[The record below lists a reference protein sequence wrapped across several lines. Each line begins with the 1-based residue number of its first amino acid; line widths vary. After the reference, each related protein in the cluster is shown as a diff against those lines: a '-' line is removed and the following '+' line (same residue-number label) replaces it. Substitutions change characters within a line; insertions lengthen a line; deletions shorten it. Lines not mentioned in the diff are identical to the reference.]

1 MKILIINCPNHWV
14 AQTWEIFISFEIFC
28 SLKLV
33 LFVSQQEGRTY
44 SEAVFNET
52 INIVEVDEGLD
63 GETFFLYLFLA
74 AGVVLLLVLGQ
85 QALASM
91 GKRRGGGSRYGKMWF
106 CLFILRH

>member
-1 MKILIINCPNHWV
+1 MGRC
-14 AQTWEIFISFEIFC
+14 
-28 SLKLV
+28 V
-33 LFVSQQEGRTY
+33 LFKPCRSISQEGRVY

-85 QALASM
+85 QGLASM
-91 GKRRGGGSRYGKMWF
+91 GKRRGGGSRYLKPFYFSLWSPFNRTFPM
-106 CLFILRH
+106 

>member
-1 MKILIINCPNHWV
+1 
-14 AQTWEIFISFEIFC
+14 
-28 SLKLV
+28 
-33 LFVSQQEGRTY
+33 
-44 SEAVFNET
+44 
-52 INIVEVDEGLD
+52 LD

-106 CLFILRH
+106 CLFFLRH

>member
-1 MKILIINCPNHWV
+1 M
-14 AQTWEIFISFEIFC
+14 Q
-28 SLKLV
+28 LV
-33 LFVSQQEGRTY
+33 THPYYYLFVYNQEGRVF

-74 AGVVLLLVLGQ
+74 AGVVLMLVLGQ

-91 GKRRGGGSRYGKMWF
+91 GKRRGGGSRYG
-106 CLFILRH
+106 

>member
-1 MKILIINCPNHWV
+1 MKFGKKVSIIEKCEL
-14 AQTWEIFISFEIFC
+14 Q
-28 SLKLV
+28 LV
-33 LFVSQQEGRTY
+33 THPYYYLFVFNQEGRVF

-74 AGVVLLLVLGQ
+74 AGVVLMLVLGQ

-91 GKRRGGGSRYGKMWF
+91 GKRRGGGSRYG
-106 CLFILRH
+106 

>member
-1 MKILIINCPNHWV
+1 MKINNYQLSEPLTCPNFHNSV
-14 AQTWEIFISFEIFC
+14 SVEKDCSKCYFIS
-28 SLKLV
+28 K
-33 LFVSQQEGRTY
+33 EGRVY

-85 QALASM
+85 QGLASM
-91 GKRRGGGSRYGKMWF
+91 GKRRGGGAR
-106 CLFILRH
+106 